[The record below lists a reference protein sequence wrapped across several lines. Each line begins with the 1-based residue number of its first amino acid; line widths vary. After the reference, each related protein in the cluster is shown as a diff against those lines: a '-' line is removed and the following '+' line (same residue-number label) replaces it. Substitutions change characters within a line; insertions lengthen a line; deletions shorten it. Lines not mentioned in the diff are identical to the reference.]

1 MLESFFFVRKIKKIL
16 DLSVLK
22 TKKFRI
28 SFEKLSDYF

>member
-1 MLESFFFVRKIKKIL
+1 MLESFFFVRKIKKNL
-16 DLSVLK
+16 DLAVLK